1 MGQLAQWLREE
12 WVDIS
17 RKKKGK
23 HPKCG
28 RKTAGKGKYPKC
40 VPKAKASK
48 MTASQKK
55 SAVSRKRSAGNAGPK
70 PTNVKTFKNGGEVR
84 KIARGCGKV
93 MNNRRK
99 KTKYS

>member
-1 MGQLAQWLREE
+1 
-12 WVDIS
+12 
-17 RKKKGK
+17 
-23 HPKCG
+23 
-28 RKTAGKGKYPKC
+28 
-40 VPKAKASK
+40 

-55 SAVSRKRSAGNAGPK
+55 SAVSRKRSAGNVGPK